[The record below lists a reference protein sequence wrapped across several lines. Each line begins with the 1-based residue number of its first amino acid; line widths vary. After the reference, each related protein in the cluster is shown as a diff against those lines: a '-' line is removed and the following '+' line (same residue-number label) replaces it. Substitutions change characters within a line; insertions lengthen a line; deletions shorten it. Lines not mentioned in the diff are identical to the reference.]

1 MQSTVNKYFGKIFL
15 KMKVI
20 CLVEGGRVVNSRV
33 SGTEFSQI
41 SGSGR
46 VGYLLQPQ
54 SRVSGSCIRVSG
66 TRKQ

>member
-1 MQSTVNKYFGKIFL
+1 MIVLVRCKKLYL
-15 KMKVI
+15 KV
-20 CLVEGGRVVNSRV
+20 LEGGRVVNSRV